1 MLFKNEIRAI
11 AYLSTNTQDVSM
23 DILKIYFILGLAMV
37 LVVLFDYKILP
48 KTASRLTKPAGK
60 DESGFALITNAIR
73 NILMMALFAFFLWP
87 VVVWM
92 ELRAGK
98 KK

>member
-1 MLFKNEIRAI
+1 
-11 AYLSTNTQDVSM
+11 M
-23 DILKIYFILGLAMV
+23 DMLKIYFILGLAMV

-60 DESGFALITNAIR
+60 GESGFALITNAIR
-73 NILMMALFAFFLWP
+73 NMLVMALFAFFLWP

-92 ELRAGK
+92 ELRK
-98 KK
+98 EK